1 MDSVGTYSLASA
13 PKDCI
18 HVFKFSFSLSGLSM
32 HATGKHLAVV
42 DEGGSVSIMDLSY
55 GTSVPQRVSNARI
68 VYTSPIIYYTTMH
81 HPYTIMHDHLFA
93 LQHYRPSAGTV
104 TAPPTHTHS
113 FRPETHTWQGTQCQI

>member
-1 MDSVGTYSLASA
+1 MCV
-13 PKDCI
+13 I
-18 HVFKFSFSLSGLSM
+18 I
-32 HATGKHLAVV
+32 
-42 DEGGSVSIMDLSY
+42 GGSVSIMDLSY

-104 TAPPTHTHS
+104 TAPPPTHTPLPP
-113 FRPETHTWQGTQCQI
+113 RNTHMAGDAVPNLARGLGVERAMAAVRIDTHISKP